1 MSEVVAIG
9 YREFLIVCCYRQP
22 STSDVTL
29 FGQLDMLLDSNTS
42 LSPVICGDFNVHE
55 ASWLHSS
62 HTSTAGTAA
71 LDFCESRGLHQL
83 VSFSTRQGAILDL
96 ILSEHNG
103 TTTQLPNLNTSDHV
117 AIFLSLAT
125 SCHPPIITPPPRRVF
140 HWSSAPW
147 HKLSR
152 HFHSIKWNFQGS
164 VDEVTSR
171 FANTICSA
179 MMKFIPLCIPRGSRP
194 TPHSIYN
201 QAIQDYR
208 DKIQEELQHYS
219 TSRRWWSLTN
229 SLTGS
234 TSRSRPATP
243 PAYQLAEFFSSK
255 LSQPADSSP
264 IPTLPD
270 CHISLFSQFRI
281 KVSHVRR
288 ILSSLNITKS
298 IGDDNVSPRVLKSCA
313 PALCGPLTALF
324 RKICHNATFPKS
336 WKISRI
342 TPVYKKGARS
352 NSTNYRPIAV
362 LP

>member
-1 MSEVVAIG
+1 MA
-9 YREFLIVCCYRQP
+9 
-22 STSDVTL
+22 
-29 FGQLDMLLDSNTS
+29 
-42 LSPVICGDFNVHE
+42 
-55 ASWLHSS
+55 
-62 HTSTAGTAA
+62 
-71 LDFCESRGLHQL
+71 
-83 VSFSTRQGAILDL
+83 
-96 ILSEHNG
+96 
-103 TTTQLPNLNTSDHV
+103 
-117 AIFLSLAT
+117 
-125 SCHPPIITPPPRRVF
+125 
-140 HWSSAPW
+140 
-147 HKLSR
+147 
-152 HFHSIKWNFQGS
+152 
-164 VDEVTSR
+164 
-171 FANTICSA
+171 ICSA
-179 MMKFIPLCIPRGSRP
+179 MMKFIPSCIPRGSRP
-194 TPHSIYN
+194 TPWWNRLCEAAWKRKILCWQTNDTVGFTQATLAAHSIYN

-219 TSRRWWSLTN
+219 TSRCWWSLTK

-234 TSRSRPATP
+234 TFRSCPATP

-324 RKICHNATFPKS
+324 RKICHNATFPNS

-352 NSTNYRPIAV
+352 DSTNYRPIAV
-362 LP
+362 LPTLSRVFELLLITQFQRQISPHIPPEQFGFLKGSSTSDAGVSLASAITTAINQRAEVRLVALDIKGAFDHMRWDGLLKHLWSIGCRGRVFRLFESYLSDRYIRVVTPLDLSDLYPVSAGVPAPKCAKTLLSGWLCR